1 MGERRADYNRHRRQD
16 DAYLRRQR
24 AQMRDRGP
32 YPAYPPEGWQD
43 SPRRAARAA
52 ENRRIYQQKM
62 QHRRREERRRRRR
75 SILLVVF
82 LILILAGAYAA
93 AKFYVAMDQWQSKAE
108 KPDFV
113 AAAAAPTEIEDEIIN
128 VAVFGTDE
136 DGFRTDVNILVSF
149 NTTTKELHLIS
160 VPRDTKVT
168 LTPEMIDYLEEN
180 NKYVPDKTGVYGQCK
195 LTEVHAYAGKENRNA
210 FSVAMLEEILGVQI
224 DYYVK
229 INLDAFC
236 QIVDAIGGVD
246 FDVPIDMYWDM
257 RDNGGPLINLKA
269 GMQHLDGDKAEQLV
283 RFRYGY
289 ASMDLGRIQTQQK
302 FIQALL
308 EKVCSTD
315 TILKNINELIR
326 IALDCTESDI
336 TLSEALKY
344 VKYIKDISPERMT
357 MDTIPSIGD
366 PGAYFDMDPE
376 GTKELI
382 EQRIYGKGPAEPE
395 PQNTE
400 EGQGTNG

>member
-16 DAYLRRQR
+16 DAHLQRQR
-24 AQMRDRGP
+24 AQVRERAP
-32 YPAYPPEGWQD
+32 RQAYPPEEWRD

-52 ENRRIYQQKM
+52 ENRRLYQQKM
-62 QHRRREERRRRRR
+62 QQKRREEKRRRRRGVF
-75 SILLVVF
+75 LVVF

-93 AKFYVAMDQWQSKAE
+93 AKFYVAMDKWQAKAE
-108 KPDFV
+108 TPDFV

-168 LTPEMIDYLEEN
+168 MTPEMIDYLEKN
-180 NKYVPDKTGVYGQCK
+180 SKFVPNQNGVYGQCK

-229 INLDAFC
+229 VNLTAFRK
-236 QIVDAIGGVD
+236 IVDAVGGVD
-246 FDVPIDMYWDM
+246 FEVQDRLYYVDPEQDLYIDLYP
-257 RDNGGPLINLKA
+257 GY
-269 GMQHLDGDKAEQLV
+269 QHLDGKKAEQLV
-283 RFRYGY
+283 RFREGY
-289 ASMDLGRIQTQQK
+289 AAKDLKRIEVQQQ

-308 EKVCSTD
+308 AKVCSTD
-315 TILKNINELIR
+315 TLLRNINGLVEV
-326 IALDCTESDI
+326 ALDCTESDI
-336 TLSEALKY
+336 TLTEALKY
-344 VKYIKDISPERMT
+344 VKYIGDISPERMT
-357 MDTIPSIGD
+357 MDTIPYLGN
-366 PGAYFDMDPE
+366 PGSYVDMDEE

-382 EQRIYGKGPAEPE
+382 EQRIYGKEPAEPGT
-395 PQNTE
+395 QDTE